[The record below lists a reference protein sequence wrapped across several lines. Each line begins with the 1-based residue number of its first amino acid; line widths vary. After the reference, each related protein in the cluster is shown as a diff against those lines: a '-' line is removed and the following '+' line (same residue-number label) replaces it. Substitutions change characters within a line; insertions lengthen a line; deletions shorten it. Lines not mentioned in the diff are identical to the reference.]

1 LGRVA
6 EHRLPE
12 ADARLHQ
19 QVVAVAQEHRV
30 LLHVHDDHEVAWR
43 RAAFAGFA
51 LARDALHVA
60 VLDARRDLDRD
71 RRVLG
76 HEAPA
81 LALGT
86 RRLDHLAGAAAAR
99 AGLAE
104 LEEPLV
110 AHHLAAA
117 RAGAA
122 ALAAGARLL
131 ASTAAVTARLR
142 PLDLER
148 LLAAARDL
156 LEGQRQ
162 VHLEARAAPAARAAE
177 QRLEE
182 AA

>member
-30 LLHVHDDHEVAWR
+30 LLHVHDDHEIAR
-43 RAAFAGFA
+43 RCAAFAGFT
-51 LARDALHVA
+51 LAGDALHVA

-71 RRVLG
+71 RRLLG

-86 RRLDHLAGAAAAR
+86 GRLDHLARAAAAR

-104 LEEPLV
+104 REEARV
-110 AHHLAAA
+110 ANPVAAA

-131 ASTAAVTARLR
+131 PRAAAVTARLG
-142 PLDLER
+142 PFDLEG

-156 LEGQRQ
+156 LERQRQ

-177 QRLEE
+177 QLLEE
-182 AA
+182 